1 MLSDNGTTGNTLSS
15 SASGFHGRSSQCSPF
30 ISPSSTSR
38 SPVMPLNSPQ
48 PEMYSAGL
56 TNYSEETRAPW
67 DSDPLQGIGLYSDK
81 LEDQDCLVEGSGG
94 GIDSEDQSTRT
105 DWKKWADELISVDD
119 SEPDWGKILADV
131 DATEPKQ
138 KPPLVI
144 QNQPLASKELTG
156 ASNQLAAVSS
166 GKPRMRW
173 TPELHEAFVEAV
185 NKLGGPERATP
196 KGVLK
201 LMHVEGLTI
210 YHVKSHLQ
218 KYRTA
223 RFKPESSEGTTEY
236 PEKKLTVI
244 EEMKSLDLKTGAS
257 ITEALRMQIEVQ
269 KQLHEQLEI
278 QRKLQLQIEEQ
289 GRYLQMLFEKQNKF
303 EADGSKGCPS
313 ASLDDAPSLPEGGAL
328 SSRKNATVALEQG
341 QEKDAILVQSSK
353 SLIERSSDDTSTK
366 QKVPESR
373 VTGRCQLGDGML
385 DLPASKRPRGEKAT
399 P

>member
-1 MLSDNGTTGNTLSS
+1 MLFDNGTVGNAPS
-15 SASGFHGRSSQCSPF
+15 SAMGFHGRSSQCSPF
-30 ISPSSTSR
+30 ISPSSASR
-38 SPVMPLNSPQ
+38 SPVMPVTSPQ
-48 PEMYSAGL
+48 PEMYSADL
-56 TNYSEETRAPW
+56 THYSEETVAPW

-81 LEDQDCLVEGSGG
+81 LEDQDCLVEGVSGG
-94 GIDSEDQSTRT
+94 VASEGQSART

-144 QNQPLASKELTG
+144 QNKQSASEEHT
-156 ASNQLAAVSS
+156 AVPNQLAAVSS

-173 TPELHEAFVEAV
+173 TPELHEAFVEAI

-201 LMHVEGLTI
+201 LMHVKGLTI

-223 RFKPESSEGTTEY
+223 RFKPESSEGTAES
-236 PEKKLTVI
+236 PEKKLTAT
-244 EEMKSLDLKTGAS
+244 EEMKLLDLKTGAS

-278 QRKLQLQIEEQ
+278 QRKLQLRIEEQ
-289 GRYLQMLFEKQNKF
+289 GRHLQMLFEKQKKF

-313 ASLDDAPSLPEGGAL
+313 ASPDDVPSLSKGEFA
-328 SSRKNATVALEQG
+328 SRKNATVASEQD
-341 QEKDAILVQSSK
+341 QLVQSSK
-353 SLIERSSDDTSTK
+353 SPMERSSDDASTK
-366 QKVPESR
+366 QKVPEPR
-373 VTGRCQLGDGML
+373 VIGRCQLGDTVL